1 MSINKLEYKMPKH
14 HVDYQLIDEEKN
26 NTPIQTNRYKVC
38 CINKNVFAILI
49 TILCIVFLIST
60 LTFINIYAIQGKD
73 GSL

>member
-1 MSINKLEYKMPKH
+1 MPKH
-14 HVDYQLIDEEKN
+14 PIDDTLLDEESVQIRIKK
-26 NTPIQTNRYKVC
+26 NRYNDC

-60 LTFINIYAIQGKD
+60 LTFINIYAIQDED